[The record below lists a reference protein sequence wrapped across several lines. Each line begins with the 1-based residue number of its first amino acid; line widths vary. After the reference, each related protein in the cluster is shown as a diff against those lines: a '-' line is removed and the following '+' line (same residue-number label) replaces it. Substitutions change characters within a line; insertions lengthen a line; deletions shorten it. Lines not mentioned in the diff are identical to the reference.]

1 MFLNSKVLA
10 TLRNDKGVKV
20 VVRTPTGIKLILAK
34 KAVISI
40 PPLLSKLAG
49 FDLSKSER
57 SLFRQFLTGAYYT
70 GLLRNTGIPDDV
82 SITAVGAD
90 TSYNLPQGM
99 VAPFLISPSPLF
111 LETRAK
117 PCHEQYQPYTT

>member
-20 VVRTPTGIKLILAK
+20 VVQTPTGIKLILAK
-34 KAVISI
+34 KAIISI

-57 SLFRQFLTGAYYT
+57 SLFRQFVTGAYYT

-82 SITAVGAD
+82 SITAVGVD
-90 TSYNLPQGM
+90 TPYNLPQGM
-99 VAPFLISPSPLF
+99 FAQSFIFAPLSREES
-111 LETRAK
+111 
-117 PCHEQYQPYTT
+117 